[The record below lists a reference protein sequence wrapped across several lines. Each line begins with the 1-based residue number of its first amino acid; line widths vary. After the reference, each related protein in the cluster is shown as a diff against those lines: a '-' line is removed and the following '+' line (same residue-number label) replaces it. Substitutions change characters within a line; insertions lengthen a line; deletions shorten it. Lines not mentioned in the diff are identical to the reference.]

1 MNTNIQNINTNNNNQ
16 SEELT
21 LNSTENLISALVS
34 HFSDNPQNFTEYR
47 KEIES
52 ILRDNIK
59 PLTTRSGKSGDDW
72 RSDLKTQFGGRGAK
86 WVFISLQDIE
96 PTLVQFEDNGID
108 CTDYRKNTTALGKA
122 WIRFNGPRVN
132 DGVKCAAFEVRT
144 EGSTIDHPKQLHMI
158 NIESLAGSIETMP
171 NTPKALKLEEDSAPM
186 PNTPKT
192 PKVKKQ
198 KSVEID
204 TQSIQSMADEINDE
218 LSDDE
223 VIELNEAPQSDDP
236 AEWEAFLAAEGL
248 IDPELDDFSDMLNDD
263 EF

>member
-16 SEELT
+16 PEEVT

-34 HFSDNPQNFTEYR
+34 HFSDNPQGFTEYR

-52 ILRDNIK
+52 LLRENIK
-59 PLTTRSGKSGDDW
+59 PLSIRSGKSGDDW
-72 RSDLKTQFGGRGAK
+72 RSELKTQFGGRGSK
-86 WVFISLQDIE
+86 WVFVSLENIE
-96 PTLVQFEDNGID
+96 ETLNQFETDGID
-108 CTDYRKNTTALGKA
+108 CSEYRKNTQKLGKA
-122 WIRFNGPRVN
+122 WIRFNGARIN
-132 DGVKCAAFEVRT
+132 EGIKCAAFEVRT

-158 NIESLAGSIETMP
+158 NIDTLASSIEIMP

-186 PNTPKT
+186 PKAPKAT
-192 PKVKKQ
+192 KVKKQ
-198 KSVEID
+198 KVVEVD
-204 TQSIQSMADEINDE
+204 TQSIQTMADEINDE

-223 VIELNEAPQSDDP
+223 VISLNESPQSDDP